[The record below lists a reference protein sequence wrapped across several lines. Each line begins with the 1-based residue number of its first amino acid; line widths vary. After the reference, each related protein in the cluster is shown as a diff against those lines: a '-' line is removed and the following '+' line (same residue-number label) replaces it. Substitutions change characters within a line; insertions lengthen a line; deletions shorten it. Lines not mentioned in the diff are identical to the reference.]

1 MVSHH
6 QCSTPCHGGCC
17 HHFTSLTRWPSP
29 PARSPHHIPHHGHCQ
44 HHHEQKA
51 LHPPTGKAVVTAA
64 CRASIPLTAATTW
77 LVSHLHRVRH
87 QIHMLMTKTDH
98 HGADPLRELTGMPP
112 TPWKPSIP
120 YGRRH
125 YYREGHLQ
133 WFQTAISCGFEP
145 LLIIKGYQ

>member
-1 MVSHH
+1 MQHAVPWRLLPPLHILNKVAFTTGP
-6 QCSTPCHGGCC
+6 QPTPHP
-17 HHFTSLTRWPSP
+17 TPRTLPAPSRTEG
-29 PARSPHHIPHHGHCQ
+29 PAP
-44 HHHEQKA
+44 
-51 LHPPTGKAVVTAA
+51 PPTGKAVVTAA
-64 CRASIPLTAATTW
+64 CRASMPLTAATTW